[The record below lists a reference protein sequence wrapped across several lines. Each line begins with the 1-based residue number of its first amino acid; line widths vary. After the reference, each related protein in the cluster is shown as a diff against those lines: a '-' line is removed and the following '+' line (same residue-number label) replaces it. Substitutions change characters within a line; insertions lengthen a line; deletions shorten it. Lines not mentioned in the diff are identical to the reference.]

1 MAIAQPVARPVG
13 RLFDDSF
20 LKFLPTPVR
29 EPRRA
34 WLAIPTGWA
43 LSIVGSLVLAFL
55 VQLIAPNMVSP
66 DMPPMSPAMTI
77 FLFVVFAPLLE
88 SIMMGAI
95 LVLLLRW
102 MSPTAAIVTSAI
114 AWGVF
119 HSLQASAWGLAI
131 WWPFLIFST
140 LFVVWRQRGFWT
152 GVGVA
157 TATHML
163 QNLGPA
169 IALIYRAA

>member
-1 MAIAQPVARPVG
+1 MAGIQPPV

-20 LKFLPTPVR
+20 LRFLPASLR

-43 LSIVGSLVLAFL
+43 LSMLGSLLLAIAVELL
-55 VQLIAPNMVSP
+55 VPNLASP
-66 DMPPMSPAMTI
+66 DIPKMDPALLI
-77 FLFVVFAPLLE
+77 FMFVVFAPAVE
-88 SIMMGAI
+88 SILMGAI

-102 MSPTAAIVTSAI
+102 MPPVTAVVVSAL

-140 LFVVWRQRGFWT
+140 PFVVWRQRGFWT

-169 IALIYRAA
+169 LALMLR

>member
-1 MAIAQPVARPVG
+1 VASIQPPA
-13 RLFDDSF
+13 RLFDDNF
-20 LKFLPTPVR
+20 LRFLPAPVR

-43 LSIVGSLVLAFL
+43 LSLLGSLSLALL
-55 VQLIAPNMVSP
+55 VEMLAPNLASP
-66 DMPPMSPAMTI
+66 DVPPMHPAMLI
-77 FLFVVFAPLLE
+77 FLFVVFAPVLE
-88 SIMMGAI
+88 SILMGAI
-95 LVLLLRW
+95 LVVLLRW
-102 MSPTAAIVTSAI
+102 MAPVTAVVVSAL

-119 HSLQASAWGLAI
+119 HSLQASAWGFAI

-169 IALIYRAA
+169 IALIYRMA

>member
-1 MAIAQPVARPVG
+1 MASAQQIARASV

-20 LKFLPTPVR
+20 LKFLPAALR

-43 LSIVGSLVLAFL
+43 LSLAGSLVLAVI
-55 VQLIAPNMVSP
+55 VQALAPGLSSP
-66 DMPPMSPAMTI
+66 DIPPMPAW
-77 FLFVVFAPLLE
+77 LVVFAFVIFAPALE
-88 SIMMGAI
+88 SLIMGGL
-95 LVLLLRW
+95 LVVLLRW
-102 MSPTAAIVTSAI
+102 LSPAAAVLTSAL
-114 AWGVF
+114 AWGTL
-119 HSLQASAWGLAI
+119 HSLQASAWGFAI

-169 IALIYRAA
+169 IALIYGTT

>member
-1 MAIAQPVARPVG
+1 VASAQQPV

-20 LKFLPTPVR
+20 LRFLPAPLR

-43 LSIVGSLVLAFL
+43 LSMLGSLLLAIAVEWL
-55 VQLIAPNMVSP
+55 VPNLASP
-66 DMPPMSPAMTI
+66 DVPPMSPGLLI
-77 FLFVVFAPLLE
+77 FMFVVFAPLVE
-88 SIMMGAI
+88 SILMGAI

-102 MSPTAAIVTSAI
+102 MPPVTAILVSAL

-140 LFVVWRQRGFWT
+140 LFVVWRQRGFWM

-163 QNLGPA
+163 QNVGPA
-169 IALIYRAA
+169 IALIYRTA

>member
-1 MAIAQPVARPVG
+1 VAGIQPPG

-20 LKFLPTPVR
+20 LRFLPASLR

-43 LSIVGSLVLAFL
+43 LSMLGSLLLALAVELL
-55 VQLIAPNMVSP
+55 VPNMASP
-66 DMPPMSPAMTI
+66 DIPKMAPALLI
-77 FLFVVFAPLLE
+77 FMFVVFAPLVE
-88 SIMMGAI
+88 SILMGAI

-102 MSPTAAIVTSAI
+102 MPPVTAVVVSAL

-169 IALIYRAA
+169 LVLMLR

>member
-1 MAIAQPVARPVG
+1 MATLPQPAGPHG

-20 LKFLPTPVR
+20 LRFLPAPVR

-34 WLAIPTGWA
+34 WLAVPIAWA
-43 LSIVGSLVLAFL
+43 LSLLGSVLLAAV
-55 VQLIAPNMVSP
+55 VQKFAPALKGP
-66 DMPPMSPAMTI
+66 EIGPLSPAMII
-77 FLFVVFAPLLE
+77 FAFVIFAPVVE
-88 SIMMGAI
+88 SIIMGGVI
-95 LVLLLRW
+95 TLFLRW
-102 MSPTAAIVTSAI
+102 MSPTAAIVSSAL
-114 AWGVF
+114 AWALF
-119 HSLQASAWGLAI
+119 HSLQAPAWGFAI

-140 LFVVWRQRGFWT
+140 LFMVWRQRGFWA

-169 IALIYRAA
+169 LTLIYHQS

>member
-1 MAIAQPVARPVG
+1 MASIQPPV

-20 LKFLPTPVR
+20 LRFLPASLR

-43 LSIVGSLVLAFL
+43 LSMLGSLLLALAVELL
-55 VQLIAPNMVSP
+55 VPNLASP
-66 DMPPMSPAMTI
+66 DIPKMAPAMLI
-77 FLFVVFAPLLE
+77 FMFVVFAPAVE
-88 SIMMGAI
+88 SILMGAI

-102 MSPTAAIVTSAI
+102 MPPVTAVVVSAL

-169 IALIYRAA
+169 LALMLR

>member
-1 MAIAQPVARPVG
+1 MASIQPPV

-20 LKFLPTPVR
+20 LRFLPASLR

-43 LSIVGSLVLAFL
+43 LSMLGSLLLALAVELL
-55 VQLIAPNMVSP
+55 VPNLASP
-66 DMPPMSPAMTI
+66 DIPKMAPALLI
-77 FLFVVFAPLLE
+77 FMFVVFAPAVE
-88 SIMMGAI
+88 SILMGAI

-102 MSPTAAIVTSAI
+102 MPPVTAVVVSAL

-169 IALIYRAA
+169 LALMLR